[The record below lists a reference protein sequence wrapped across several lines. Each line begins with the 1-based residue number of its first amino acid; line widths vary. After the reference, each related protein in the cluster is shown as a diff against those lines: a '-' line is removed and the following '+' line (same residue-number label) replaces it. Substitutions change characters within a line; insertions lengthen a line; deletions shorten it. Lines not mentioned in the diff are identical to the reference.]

1 VPPELRH
8 SDREDE
14 CESFSVKVL
23 VVDIETGWAT
33 DSGTSNRYPN
43 LASVGPVI
51 TDYRASS

>member
-14 CESFSVKVL
+14 CESFSGKVL